1 MGESLGQDQALN
13 RQASE
18 GVRGRKAGWCRA
30 RHRRGA
36 AVIFSEREQLRRASA
51 SFVGSDERCSMAFRR
66 KQLMRVGCQRDGVD
80 VLDDSLCPALRRLC
94 LAGRQLARLTE
105 AANPEHGPSAP
116 VCAAAGATSSDSKVV
131 GIPATSPLVISRR
144 HNARSIYQ
152 GFGVSDRCVIVPM
165 CMS

>member
-1 MGESLGQDQALN
+1 MGKSLGQDQALN

-18 GVRGRKAGWCRA
+18 GVRGRRAGWCRA

-36 AVIFSEREQLRRASA
+36 AVIFVEREQLRRASA

-80 VLDDSLCPALRRLC
+80 VLDDSLCPLPGRAATCTADRR
-94 LAGRQLARLTE
+94 GKSRTWSER
-105 AANPEHGPSAP
+105 P

-131 GIPATSPLVISRR
+131 GIPATSPFAISRR

-152 GFGVSDRCVIVPM
+152 GFGVSDRCVTVPM